1 MPKVTIIGG
10 SDAGISAALRIRE
23 VDPSAEVR
31 VLLAD
36 EYPNFSI
43 CGLPFFLSGET
54 PDWRSLA
61 HRTRQDLE
69 NLGIGLQENHRVM
82 AIDPVRKH
90 VMASRLATRSGGK
103 SAREAYDKL
112 IIATGAVPRVP
123 PVNGLDR
130 PNVFYLRWMEDGFR
144 LKRFLDQQRPRS
156 AVIIGGGYI
165 GLEMA
170 DALTRRG
177 LRVTLVGHAPTVL
190 KTVDPE
196 FGRQVAEELHRNGVT
211 VVTEVSVQDIADGRQ
226 GLRVTG
232 TPSLMVEADMV
243 LVAVGAVPATELAA
257 SAGIRVDRHGA
268 IQTNQRMETSLPGV
282 FAAGDCVQT
291 RHRLLH
297 KPVYLPLGTT
307 AHKQGRVAGEN
318 AVGGDRKFPGTLGTQ
333 VVKVFDIVVA
343 RTGLGVRE
351 AEHAGY
357 APRATES
364 TPWDHKHYYPGA
376 HPLRIQVVGD
386 ELSGRLLGAQ
396 IIGHHSAEVA
406 KRVDVFAAAIFNN
419 MQVDQLNDLDLS
431 YTPPLSSPWDPVQTA
446 AQAWLEDVLSP
457 SAHQGRHPSEG
468 LSSGAVY
475 S

>member
-1 MPKVTIIGG
+1 MPKVIIIGG

-23 VDPSAEVR
+23 VAPNTEVR

-36 EYPNFSI
+36 EYPNYSI
-43 CGLPFFLSGET
+43 CGLPFLLSGET
-54 PDWRSLA
+54 SDWQSLA

-69 NLGIGLQENHRVM
+69 NLGIGLLENHRVM

-90 VMASRLATRSGGK
+90 VMASRLATRSGGE
-103 SAREAYDKL
+103 SIREAYDTL

-123 PVNGLDR
+123 PINGLDR
-130 PNVFYLRWMEDGFR
+130 PNVFFLRWMEDGFR
-144 LKRFLDQQRPRS
+144 LKHFLDQQRPRS

-177 LRVTLVGHAPTVL
+177 LRVTLAGHAPTVL
-190 KTVDPE
+190 KTVAPE
-196 FGRQVAEELHRNGVT
+196 FGHQVAEELRRNGVT
-211 VVTEVSVQDIADGRQ
+211 VVTGVSVQDIADGRH
-226 GLRVTG
+226 GLRISG
-232 TPSLMVEADMV
+232 TPDLLVEADMV
-243 LVAVGAVPATELAA
+243 LVAVGAVPASGLAA
-257 SAGIRVDRHGA
+257 SAGIQIDRHGA
-268 IQTNQRMETSLPGV
+268 VMTNQRMETSCPDV

-291 RHRLLH
+291 WHRLLQT
-297 KPVYLPLGTT
+297 PVYLPLGTT

-318 AVGGDRKFPGTLGTQ
+318 AVGGDREFPGTLGTQ
-333 VVKVFDIVVA
+333 VVKVFDMVVA
-343 RTGLGVRE
+343 RTGLGARE

-357 APRATES
+357 AARDTES
-364 TPWDHKHYYPGA
+364 TAWDHKHYYPGA

-406 KRVDVFAAAIFNN
+406 KRVDVFAAAIFHN
-419 MQVDQLNDLDLS
+419 MLIDQLNDLDLS

-446 AQAWLEDVLSP
+446 AQAWLADTMSP
-457 SAHQGRHPSEG
+457 SAHHVRHP
-468 LSSGAVY
+468 
-475 S
+475 